1 MLVCQ
6 KVTHSAHPINFA
18 QHDLSLENNGG
29 KKHAQNELYAAP
41 RTARVRKEDFSTKKG
56 LYKILN

>member
-18 QHDLSLENNGG
+18 QHDLSLENNGV
-29 KKHAQNELYAAP
+29 KKHAQNEQMKNEKYLGGM
-41 RTARVRKEDFSTKKG
+41 K
-56 LYKILN
+56 